1 MLMTLELPETSV
13 PAARRPVLQS
23 RRDLINP
30 PEHRSHLAHTIDR
43 ALESRRVESQNYNF
57 KPVLPRAVEATVTD
71 NLTLP

>member
-30 PEHRSHLAHTIDR
+30 PEHDRTSRTRSTELWNRDG
-43 ALESRRVESQNYNF
+43 
-57 KPVLPRAVEATVTD
+57 
-71 NLTLP
+71 